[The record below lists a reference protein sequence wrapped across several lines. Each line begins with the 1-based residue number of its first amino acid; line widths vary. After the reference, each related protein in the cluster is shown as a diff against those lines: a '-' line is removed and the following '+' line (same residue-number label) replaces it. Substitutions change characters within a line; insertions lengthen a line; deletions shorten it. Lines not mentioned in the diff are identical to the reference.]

1 VVLID
6 AWRGSGGSNGDPKE
20 ARLVQ
25 SVAVIAGKER
35 RRRWSDEEKLRL
47 AAETFAP
54 GATVAQV
61 ARLHG
66 VAESCLYTWRKQFA
80 VGSSIELET
89 AERPL
94 LIPVMIDDS
103 TPPAPAVSPA
113 AARAVVTLA
122 DGTRLEVD
130 AAYPASALK
139 ALIGALRPRR

>member
-1 VVLID
+1 
-6 AWRGSGGSNGDPKE
+6 
-20 ARLVQ
+20 LVRR
-25 SVAVIAGKER
+25 VEVITGKER
-35 RRRWSDEEKLRL
+35 RRRWSNEEKVRL
-47 AAETFAP
+47 ASETFEP

-66 VAESCLYTWRKQFA
+66 VAESCLYAWRKQFA
-80 VGSSIELET
+80 GDVAAEPET

>member
-1 VVLID
+1 MT
-6 AWRGSGGSNGDPKE
+6 A
-20 ARLVQ
+20 
-25 SVAVIAGKER
+25 
-35 RRRWSDEEKLRL
+35 
-47 AAETFAP
+47 
-54 GATVAQV
+54 AQV

-66 VAESCLYTWRKQFA
+66 VAESCLYTWRKQFV

-94 LIPVMIDDS
+94 LMPVMVEDG
-103 TPPAPAVSPA
+103 TPSVPSVSPA

>member
-1 VVLID
+1 
-6 AWRGSGGSNGDPKE
+6 
-20 ARLVQ
+20 LVQ
-25 SVAVIAGKER
+25 RVEVITGKER

-80 VGSSIELET
+80 GGSVIEPET
-89 AERPL
+89 SERPL
-94 LIPVMIDDS
+94 LIPMMIEDGA
-103 TPPAPAVSPA
+103 PPAPAATPA

-130 AAYPASALK
+130 ADYPAAALK

>member
-1 VVLID
+1 MRRV
-6 AWRGSGGSNGDPKE
+6 E
-20 ARLVQ
+20 
-25 SVAVIAGKER
+25 VITGKER

-47 AAETFAP
+47 AAETFEP
-54 GATVAQV
+54 GATVSQV

-66 VAESCLYTWRKQFA
+66 VAESCLYTWRKQFV

-94 LIPVMIDDS
+94 LMPVMIDDS
-103 TPPAPAVSPA
+103 TPPAPAISPA

-139 ALIGALRPRR
+139 ALVGALRPRR